1 MLDAYDFW
9 AERLSSEDLV
19 LIDDFWLRFAEIAP
33 RIERYFRGLA
43 RRIDADGEVKAALG
57 PLAERLV
64 CDFEFGAEGKL
75 ALVITPELYHSR
87 RALARAAVAR
97 APDLPG
103 WEVRDARWPVAR
115 VPDAVRAILGRSRS
129 EALAVEELIPRRGA
143 HRLVDLV
150 AHGFG
155 DREFLAD
162 QGGVIFSVLLGERA
176 DQDWL
181 GTAYPRRWPILA
193 LTNLTLARERPRKD
207 RWLSEFR
214 ERATEIIEGFEA
226 ERPQTRFADGP
237 MRVEDTVSFRL
248 RPRTGDWERRGDAM
262 VYQSRHRALTA
273 ARLAGVRIG
282 GARFSRFREIFCGLK
297 IRRTNAT
304 PFAEV
309 AEIATLGARIEE
321 TLMTRKI
328 GGVTGRAVGLE
339 HVYIDLALIDLRAS
353 IDALRGMLGAEG
365 IFGPVWLIFDDAGL
379 EDLYHPLMP
388 QTPPTPMQAV

>member
-1 MLDAYDFW
+1 MADAYDFW
-9 AERLSSEDLV
+9 AERLPSEDFV

-43 RRIDADGEVKAALG
+43 RGIDPDAEVRAALG
-57 PLAERLV
+57 PLADRLV

-87 RALARAAVAR
+87 RPLARAAVAR
-97 APDLPG
+97 APQLPG
-103 WEVRDARWPVAR
+103 WEVRDARWAVAR

-129 EALAVEELIPRRGA
+129 EALAVERLIPRRGA

-150 AHGFG
+150 AQGFG

-181 GTAYPRRWPILA
+181 GTTYARRWPIVS
-193 LTNLTLARERPRKD
+193 LTSLSFRRERPRND
-207 RWLSEFR
+207 RWLTEFR
-214 ERATEIIEGFEA
+214 ERATDLIVAFEA
-226 ERPQTRFADGP
+226 ERPARRFSDRP

-248 RPRTGDWERRGDAM
+248 RPGQGDRERRRDALF
-262 VYQSRHRALTA
+262 YQSRHSALTA

-282 GARFSRFREIFCGLK
+282 GARFSRFKEIFCGLK
-297 IRRTNAT
+297 IRRTNAS

-309 AEIATLGARIEE
+309 ADIATLGARIEDA
-321 TLMTRKI
+321 LMGPKL
-328 GGVTGRAVGLE
+328 GGVIGRASGLE
-339 HVYIDLALIDLRAS
+339 HVYIDLALLDLRGS
-353 IDALRGMLGAEG
+353 LDALRRALGNEG
-365 IFGPVWLIFDDAGL
+365 VLAPVWLIFDDAGL

-388 QTPPTPMQAV
+388 QTPPTPVQAV